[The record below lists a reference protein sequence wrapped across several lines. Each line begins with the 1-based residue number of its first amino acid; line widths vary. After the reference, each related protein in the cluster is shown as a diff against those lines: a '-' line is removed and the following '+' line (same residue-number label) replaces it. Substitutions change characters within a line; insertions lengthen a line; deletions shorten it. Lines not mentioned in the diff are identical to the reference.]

1 MRAAW
6 WIVRLAVSKAREL
19 LEQRRRRRAPP
30 TASPR
35 EAALARELAQRLSGQ
50 APPGERSSTRA
61 RLRLVPWV

>member
-6 WIVRLAVSKAREL
+6 WIVRLAVNKAREL

-30 TASPR
+30 AASPR

-50 APPGERSSTRA
+50 APDERSSSRA